1 MDVKLMLALIFLVT
15 LFGACIIVIIKLQIL
30 AKALL
35 RYMKEKGYKL
45 PTDEEIHRYC
55 IKIFIE

>member
-1 MDVKLMLALIFLVT
+1 MLKLKLVLIFLGT
-15 LFGACIIVIIKLQIL
+15 LFLACIIVIVKLQVL

-35 RYMKEKGYKL
+35 RYMEDKGYKL
-45 PTDEEIHRYC
+45 PTDDEIHRYC

>member
-1 MDVKLMLALIFLVT
+1 MLALIFLGT
-15 LFGACIIVIIKLQIL
+15 LFGACIIVIVKLQIL
-30 AKALL
+30 ARALL
-35 RYMKEKGYKL
+35 RYMKDKGYKL